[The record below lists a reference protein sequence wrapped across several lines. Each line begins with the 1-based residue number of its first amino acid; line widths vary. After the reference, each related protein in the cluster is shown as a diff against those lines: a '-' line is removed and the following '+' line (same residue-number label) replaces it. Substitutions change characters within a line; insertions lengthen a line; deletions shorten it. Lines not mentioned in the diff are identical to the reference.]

1 MVCGM
6 VTDGGVI
13 VTKHG
18 EKRARK
24 RAGLPRD
31 AVENAALKAFKSGI
45 KHSETSGSLKRYI
58 DSLYLKERT
67 ANNIRIWSEKVWI
80 FSDDRLVTVLPLPP
94 KFKRI
99 VREMGRK
106 ERA

>member
-1 MVCGM
+1 MGCGM
-6 VTDGGVI
+6 ETDEKVI
-13 VTKHG
+13 ITTHG

-24 RAGLPRD
+24 RVGLPRD
-31 AVENAALKAFKSGI
+31 AVEGAALKAFKSGI

-58 DSLYLKERT
+58 DSLYLRERT
-67 ANNIRIWSEKVWI
+67 ANNIRIWAEKVWI

-94 KFKRI
+94 KFRRI